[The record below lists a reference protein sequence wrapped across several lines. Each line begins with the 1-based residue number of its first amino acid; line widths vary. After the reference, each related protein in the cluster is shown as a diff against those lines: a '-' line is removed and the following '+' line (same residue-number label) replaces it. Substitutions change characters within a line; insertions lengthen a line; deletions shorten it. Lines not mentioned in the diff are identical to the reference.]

1 MGVLTGGTSYHAALR
16 RDSALLVEISARPPQ
31 RQWHLIR
38 HTKGGLPKNKEDEPC
53 TQVDQRELRVQRPQW
68 KESWTNRDWCTR
80 VWGQAGNSLLQTHIR
95 DGNERSPERMETH
108 ALGVRPGGELAS
120 PDSQLLI
127 GPCMI
132 SNTSNA
138 SKPIFPQT
146 FHL

>member
-16 RDSALLVEISARPPQ
+16 RDSALLVEISARPPR

-68 KESWTNRDWCTR
+68 KESWTNGDARTGCEARQGTR
-80 VWGQAGNSLLQTHIR
+80 FSRLTSEMAVKGVL
-95 DGNERSPERMETH
+95 NEQRLAH
-108 ALGVRPGGELAS
+108 WGVRPGRELTS

-127 GPCMI
+127 GPCTI

-138 SKPIFPQT
+138 SKAIFPQT